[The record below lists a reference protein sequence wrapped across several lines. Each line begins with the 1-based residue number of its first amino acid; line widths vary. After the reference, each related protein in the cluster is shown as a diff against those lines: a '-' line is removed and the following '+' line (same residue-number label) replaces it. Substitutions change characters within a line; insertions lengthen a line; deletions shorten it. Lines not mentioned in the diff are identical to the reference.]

1 MAVDAFSSHSVAAVN
16 LMDISSFLHQSN
28 ALFSLLS
35 IKALRILFLKCLVH
49 VFKMVFFC
57 IEKKKMHH
65 VLVSSINSKE
75 FLFFGYLKQK
85 KKKKIFLNINIH
97 VRVRYLL
104 I

>member
-1 MAVDAFSSHSVAAVN
+1 MAVDAFPSHSVAAVN

-57 IEKKKMHH
+57 IEKKMHH
-65 VLVSSINSKE
+65 VLVSSINVKE
-75 FLFFGYLKQK
+75 FLLFKTK
-85 KKKKIFLNINIH
+85 K
-97 VRVRYLL
+97 
-104 I
+104 